1 MGDRYI
7 MEITCPK
14 CGEYDDEVYYAPTC
28 GFIDW
33 ECNKCGY
40 TVDLE
45 KHTGISKESCSNK
58 IEIEGLVNQ
67 MTEKKGDE

>member
-7 MEITCPK
+7 LEITCPK
-14 CGEYDDEVYYAPTC
+14 CGEYDNDCYYAPTC
-28 GFIDW
+28 DFEYW
-33 ECNKCGY
+33 ACNKCGHI
-40 TVDLE
+40 VDLE

-58 IEIEGLVNQ
+58 MEIENLVNQ